1 MAKRLHKGQNLELK
15 YKAFLEL
22 EKGKTNEEVAQL
34 FGVPAHTLSVWKKNK
49 NKIFQAF
56 QQRSATTKRVKVDT
70 YDQVNKAGLKWFTR
84 LRSENVPV
92 NGVLLEEKALYFAKE
107 LTFENFKASDG
118 WLDKW
123 KKRLGLIFVIADS
136 LTI

>member
-1 MAKRLHKGQNLELK
+1 M
-15 YKAFLEL
+15 
-22 EKGKTNEEVAQL
+22 
-34 FGVPAHTLSVWKKNK
+34 
-49 NKIFQAF
+49 
-56 QQRSATTKRVKVDT
+56 KVDT